1 MDLLP
6 TDVLRKIHMCA
17 DNAQTR
23 TIGLKREFSTF
34 WRNVMA
40 KNFRNLFLEE
50 LKMAFPDSFVISESV
65 TYMDLVIPV
74 CPGVNMMVCPL
85 SDVKNRPSI
94 KSENFMKEGF
104 LFPEYAPSH
113 SIVSGDINIQ
123 LAFDLDSDFHLQFY
137 IVQNGTVYG
146 LPSVAGPAEVK
157 EEKVVKVDNFESI
170 AVEKEHVDGDC

>member
-6 TDVLRKIHMCA
+6 IDALRKIHMCA
-17 DNAQTR
+17 NNAQAR

-40 KNFRNLFLEE
+40 KIFRNLFLEE
-50 LKMAFPDSFVISESV
+50 LLMAFPDSFIISESV

-104 LFPEYAPSH
+104 LFPEYAPSYAV
-113 SIVSGDINIQ
+113 VSGDRNIQ
-123 LAFDLDSDFHLQFY
+123 LAFELDNDFHLQFY
-137 IVQNGTVYG
+137 IIQNGMVSG
-146 LPSVAGPAEVK
+146 LPSIAGPAEVR
-157 EEKVVKVDNFESI
+157 EEKVVIIDKFESI